1 MEYIQLIQN
10 GRFKMIQIQIL
21 LYNNDT
27 IKVSLPIVKSF
38 LKYVSEPYYLIRE
51 KMMAFGLYQSRNF

>member
-21 LYNNDT
+21 LYNNDA
-27 IKVSLPIVKSF
+27 IKVSLPIVKDF
-38 LKYVSEPYYLIRE
+38 FEIC
-51 KMMAFGLYQSRNF
+51 